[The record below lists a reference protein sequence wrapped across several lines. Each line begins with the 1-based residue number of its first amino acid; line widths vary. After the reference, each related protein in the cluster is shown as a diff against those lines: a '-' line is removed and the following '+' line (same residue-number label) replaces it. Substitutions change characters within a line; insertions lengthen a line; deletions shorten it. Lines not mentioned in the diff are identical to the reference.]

1 MAATKSTLAQRER
14 LPRAAKAAPNYAGNT
29 NIAAVTTVKK
39 TTTAKTK
46 ANTSKPRDIK
56 PKCSTTS
63 AGVTKRAPPAP
74 KGPAKK
80 SVCAPKD
87 PAKKKKVALT
97 VKKGSPI
104 KKDVKEKKKTAA
116 SAVAKKSKAETK
128 KGDEGK
134 GAADGEEKVK
144 KVKAEGLVGRAQ
156 ESVAGVVEA
165 VKEVFSGKREKSPL
179 KSSPV
184 KLSVSPKKTKA

>member
-1 MAATKSTLAQRER
+1 MAATKPTLAQRER
-14 LPRAAKAAPNYAGNT
+14 LPRAAKAAPNYVGST

-39 TTTAKTK
+39 TSTAKTK
-46 ANTSKPRDIK
+46 ANISKPRDTK
-56 PKCSTTS
+56 PKGTTTS
-63 AGVTKRAPPAP
+63 AGVKKRAPPAP

-104 KKDVKEKKKTAA
+104 KKDVKEKKKAPA

-134 GAADGEEKVK
+134 GAADGKEKAK
-144 KVKAEGLVGRAQ
+144 EIEAEGLVERAQ

-165 VKEVFSGKREKSPL
+165 VKEVFSGKREKSPM
-179 KSSPV
+179 KSSPM
-184 KLSVSPKKTKA
+184 KITMSPKKTNA